1 MMQKKAIFVS
11 QRIRA
16 MHEYDFI
23 NRPKDLLTPE
33 VVALLTRLHECRGRQ
48 ELFIEAEPDVL
59 TALLE
64 VARIQSTDASN
75 RIEGIYTTDERLK
88 AIVQD
93 KVQPRN
99 RNEEE
104 ISGYRDVL
112 ATIHES
118 YEYIAPRPNTILQL
132 HRDLYSFSGSV
143 EGGVY
148 KNADNIIAEK
158 HADGTETVRFR
169 PVPAFRTADA
179 VHDLCSRYNEAIE
192 AAAYDPLVLMPI
204 FILDFL
210 CIHPFNDG
218 NGRMSRLLTLL
229 LLYRAGFIV
238 GKYVSIEMLIEKSK
252 DSYYEALQASSLNWH
267 EGTNDYLP
275 FLKYLLGV
283 LVKAYGEFEG
293 RVEYLRYRKVS
304 KAGRIKAIIER
315 TPGKIAKK
323 DIALACPDISLTTI
337 ERTLSDLMAAGFIV
351 KVGKGRST
359 AYVKSV

>member
-1 MMQKKAIFVS
+1 
-11 QRIRA
+11 
-16 MHEYDFI
+16 MHEFDFI
-23 NRPKDLLTPE
+23 NRPKNLLTPE

-64 VARIQSTDASN
+64 IAKIQSTDASN

-88 AIVQD
+88 AIVQE
-93 KVQPRN
+93 KVEPRN

-118 YEYIAPRPNTILQL
+118 YEFIAPRPNNILQL
-132 HRDLYSFSGSV
+132 HRDLYSFSSNAV
-143 EGGVY
+143 GGVY
-148 KNADNIIAEK
+148 KNSDNIIAEK

-169 PVPAFRTADA
+169 PVPAFQTADA
-179 VHDLCSRYNEAIE
+179 VQTLCDRYNEAIE
-192 AAAYDPLVLMPI
+192 AGTYDPLVLIPV

-238 GKYVSIEMLIEKSK
+238 GKYISIEKLIEKSK
-252 DSYYEALQASSLNWH
+252 DSYYEALQASSQDWH
-267 EGTNDYLP
+267 EDGNSYLP
-275 FLKYLLGV
+275 FLRYMLGIV
-283 LVKAYGEFEG
+283 VKAYNEFED
-293 RVEYLRYRKVS
+293 RVEHLRYRKIS
-304 KAGRIKAIIER
+304 KPERIKAIIER
-315 TPGKIAKK
+315 TPGKITKK
-323 DIALACPDISLTTI
+323 ELSQACPDISLTTI
-337 ERTLSDLMAAGFIV
+337 ERTLADLVNVGFIE
-351 KVGKGRST
+351 KTGRGKGT
-359 AYVKSV
+359 AYVKK

>member
-1 MMQKKAIFVS
+1 
-11 QRIRA
+11 

-48 ELFIEAEPDVL
+48 DLFIEAEPDVL

-64 VARIQSTDASN
+64 VAKIQSTDASN
-75 RIEGIYTTDERLK
+75 RIEGIHTTDERLR
-88 AIVQD
+88 AIVQE

-118 YEYIAPRPNTILQL
+118 YEYIVPRPDNILQL
-132 HRDLYSFSGSV
+132 HRDLYSYSGSAA
-143 EGGVY
+143 GGAY
-148 KNADNIIAEK
+148 KNSDNIIAEK
-158 HADGTETVRFR
+158 HADGTETVRFL
-169 PVPAFRTADA
+169 PVPAFQTADA
-179 VHDLCSRYNEAIE
+179 MLNLCSRYNDAIE
-192 AAAYDPLVLMPI
+192 AGTYDPLLLMPI

-238 GKYVSIEMLIEKSK
+238 GTYISIEMLISKSK
-252 DSYYEALQASSLNWH
+252 DSYYEALQESSRDWH
-267 EGTNDYLP
+267 ENGNNYLP
-275 FLKYLLGV
+275 FLKYMLGV
-283 LVKAYGEFEG
+283 VVKAYNEFED
-293 RVEYLRYRKVS
+293 RVEYLRHRKVS
-304 KAGRIKAIIER
+304 KPERIRAIIER
-315 TPGKIAKK
+315 TAGKITKK
-323 DIALACPDISLTTI
+323 EIAQTCPDISLTTI
-337 ERTLSDLMAAGFIV
+337 ERTLAELMAAGYID
-351 KVGKGRST
+351 KIGRGRST
-359 AYVKSV
+359 AYVKK

>member
-1 MMQKKAIFVS
+1 
-11 QRIRA
+11 
-16 MHEYDFI
+16 MHEFDFI
-23 NRPKDLLTPE
+23 NRPKELLTPE

-64 VARIQSTDASN
+64 VAKIQSTDASN
-75 RIEGIYTTDERLK
+75 RIEGIYTSDERLK
-88 AIVQD
+88 AIVQE

-118 YEYIAPRPNTILQL
+118 YEHITPRPNSILQL
-132 HRDLYSFSGSV
+132 HRDLYSFSSSAV
-143 EGGVY
+143 GGVY
-148 KNADNIIAEK
+148 KNSDNIIAEK

-169 PVPAFRTADA
+169 PVPAFQTADA
-179 VHDLCSRYNEAIE
+179 MLNLCTRYNDAIK
-192 AAAYDPLVLMPI
+192 AATYNPLILMPI

-238 GKYVSIEMLIEKSK
+238 GKYISIEMLIEKSK
-252 DSYYEALQASSLNWH
+252 DSYYEALQASSQDWH
-267 EGTNDYLP
+267 EDRNNYLP
-275 FLKYLLGV
+275 FLKYMLGV
-283 LVKAYGEFEG
+283 MDG
-293 RVEYLRYRKVS
+293 R
-304 KAGRIKAIIER
+304 GRAKDNIWIER
-315 TPGKIAKK
+315 FCK
-323 DIALACPDISLTTI
+323 TI
-337 ERTLSDLMAAGFIV
+337 KYEYIYIQPEENGADLFFGIKRFIDNYNYHRRHQGINRTVPSKLYIHQAAW
-351 KVGKGRST
+351 S
-359 AYVKSV
+359 

>member
-1 MMQKKAIFVS
+1 
-11 QRIRA
+11 

-23 NRPKDLLTPE
+23 NRPKALLTPE
-33 VVALLTRLHECRGRQ
+33 VVAMLTRLHECRGRQ

-64 VARIQSTDASN
+64 VAKIQSTDASN

-88 AIVQD
+88 ALVQE

-118 YEYIAPRPNTILQL
+118 YEYIAPRPNNILQL
-132 HRDLYSFSGSV
+132 HRDLYSFSSSAV
-143 EGGVY
+143 GGAY
-148 KNADNIIAEK
+148 KNSDNIIAEK
-158 HADGTETVRFR
+158 KADGTEAVRFR
-169 PVPAFRTADA
+169 PVPAFQTAEA
-179 VHDLCSRYNEAIE
+179 IQDLCDKYNEAIE
-192 AAAYDPLVLMPI
+192 AGTYDPLVLMPI

-238 GKYVSIEMLIEKSK
+238 GKYISIEMLIEKSK
-252 DSYYEALQASSLNWH
+252 DSYYEALQESSQYWH
-267 EGTNDYLP
+267 EDSNNYMP
-275 FLKYLLGV
+275 FLQYMLGII
-283 LVKAYGEFEG
+283 VKAYNEFED
-293 RVEYLRYRKVS
+293 RVEHLRYRKVS
-304 KAGRIKAIIER
+304 KPKRIKAIIER
-315 TPGKIAKK
+315 TPGKITKK
-323 DIALACPDISLTTI
+323 EIAQVCPDISLTTI
-337 ERTLSDLMAAGFIV
+337 ERTLADLVSSGFIN
-351 KVGKGRST
+351 KVGEGRAT
-359 AYVKSV
+359 AYVKK